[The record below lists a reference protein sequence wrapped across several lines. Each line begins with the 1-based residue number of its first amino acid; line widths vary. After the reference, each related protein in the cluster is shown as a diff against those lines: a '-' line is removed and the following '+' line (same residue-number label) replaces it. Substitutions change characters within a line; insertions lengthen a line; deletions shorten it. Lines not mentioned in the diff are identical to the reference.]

1 MMGRADPLR
10 LDPIPGWDDAGPLDT
25 GTWRARFEHEAPYRI
40 GIEDELF
47 LHDEGTGDLATLPR
61 ELRSALEQQ
70 ERFASEFPAGQLEVI
85 SSPCSTVS
93 EAMRQIAQGR
103 ADLADALSG
112 VARPLAAATHP
123 GARFP
128 MQITPGRRYT
138 TIADEFAWAAGRG
151 LVSGM
156 HVHVSIPDADRA
168 IALHDALRSY
178 LPLLTALGANGPYLE
193 GLDSGLATV
202 RPKLCEGLPRQGIPP
217 AFGSFDR
224 MVDFVAWGAASGAF
238 PDASQLWWEVRLHAR
253 YGTLELRVPD
263 TQTSIEDAEAM
274 ASVAH
279 ALVVR
284 LAERY
289 DDGEALPV
297 HEQPRLEEN
306 RWRAL
311 RHGVHGYTADASDGA
326 PEPVRDR
333 IARLLDELTPTAHR
347 VGCLTGLVRA
357 RSLLAGNGSDRQRD
371 VAARDGVEGLVEW
384 LLDETMRGTRGEVP
398 APHEVT
404 RS

>member
-1 MMGRADPLR
+1 MLERPDPLR
-10 LDPIPGWDDAGPLDT
+10 LDPIPGWDDPGPLEIA
-25 GTWRARFEHEAPYRI
+25 TWRARFEHDEPYRV

-47 LHDEGTGDLATLPR
+47 LHDESTGDLATLPR

-93 EAMRQIAQGR
+93 EAMCQIAKGR
-103 ADLADALSG
+103 ADLGDALSG

-128 MQITPGRRYT
+128 MEITPGRRYT
-138 TIADEFAWAAGRG
+138 TIADEFTWAAGRG
-151 LVSGM
+151 LVAGM
-156 HVHVSIPDADRA
+156 HVHVSVPDADRA
-168 IALHDALRSY
+168 IALHDALRSF

-224 MVDFVAWGAASGAF
+224 MVEFVTWGSASGAF
-238 PDASQLWWEVRLHAR
+238 PDASHLWWEVRLHAR
-253 YGTLELRVPD
+253 HGTLELRVPD
-263 TQTSIEDAEAM
+263 TQTSIEDAEAI

-279 ALVVR
+279 ALIVR

-311 RHGVHGYTADASDGA
+311 RHGVHGYTADAGDGA

-333 IARLLDELTPTAHR
+333 IARLLDELTPVAHKL
-347 VGCLTGLVRA
+347 GCLTGLVRA

-371 VAARDGVEGLVEW
+371 VAAREGVEGLVEW
-384 LLDETMRGTRGEVP
+384 LLDETLRGTRGEAP
-398 APHEVT
+398 ARREIT